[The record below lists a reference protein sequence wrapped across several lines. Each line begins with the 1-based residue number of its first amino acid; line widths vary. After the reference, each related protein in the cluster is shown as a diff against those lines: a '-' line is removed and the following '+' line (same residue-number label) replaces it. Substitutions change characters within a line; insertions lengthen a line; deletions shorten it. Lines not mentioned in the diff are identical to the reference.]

1 MKRIAIL
8 LLVLVPVAQTFCA
21 EQLAIGMFSIRHAES
36 DADRLGFS
44 TTGLD
49 FAYWNFLGNDKPFF
63 GLTAGISSG
72 DEQICSSI
80 GCVNIDLTERT
91 VGVQIGYDIDLGL
104 TPFVT
109 LNYLST
115 EIESS
120 ISVALGDIEGEG
132 STSDTEDDTSFDIG
146 TWFGDPGQRIQFA
159 LEGLATDV
167 QVISVGMYR
176 ALSNGV
182 TLAGFIK
189 TPRDDLVSSWKVSI
203 GVGWSF

>member
-1 MKRIAIL
+1 MKRIAM
-8 LLVLVPVAQTFCA
+8 LLVLLPVAQAFCT
-21 EQLAIGMFSIRHAES
+21 EQLAVGMFSVRHAES
-36 DADRLGFS
+36 DTDRLEFS

-49 FAYWNFLGNDKPFF
+49 FAYWNFLGNENFF
-63 GLTAGISSG
+63 VGLTAGISSG
-72 DEQICSSI
+72 DEQICLSI

-91 VGVQIGYDIDLGL
+91 IGVQIGYDIDLGL

-109 LNYLST
+109 LNYLSA

-120 ISVALGDIEGEG
+120 ISVAVGDIEGEG

-146 TWFGDPGQRIQFA
+146 TWWGDPGQRIQLA
-159 LEGLATDV
+159 LEGLTTEQ

-176 ALSNGV
+176 ALNNGV
-182 TLAGFIK
+182 ALAGFLK
-189 TPRDDLVSSWKVSI
+189 TPNDDLGNSWKVSI